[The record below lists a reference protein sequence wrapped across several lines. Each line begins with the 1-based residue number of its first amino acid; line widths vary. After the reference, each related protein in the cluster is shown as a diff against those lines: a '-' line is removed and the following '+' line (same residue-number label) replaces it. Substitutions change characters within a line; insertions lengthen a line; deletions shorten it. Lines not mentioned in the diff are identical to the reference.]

1 MDKISIFLALNFH
14 HKLTVKGLN
23 ILKKESYYDSIYKT
37 IKDGNQKKF
46 RKLFLKLHDRDQV
59 EFFNSLYPEN
69 KTKITYFID
78 PLEFADLFEE
88 MSFKEQVDA
97 FHYLENS
104 YLQDVFAHVA
114 DDDVREFMNQLEEDK
129 QDEALRIMKPE
140 DRQAIE
146 RMLQYENNTAGSVMT
161 TELITVNIED
171 TADDV
176 IRLMKKIGEHAE
188 TIYYIYVV
196 NQKNQLVGVLSLREL
211 LLSPGTKKIE
221 DIMNTQIVSIKV
233 SDNQREAAHIIQAYD
248 LVAVPVLG
256 EDNVLLGIVTV
267 DDVLDII
274 RETTDRDFRRFGGIT
289 SVEDE
294 DTKDETVFQMT
305 RKRLPWIII
314 LIFLG
319 LISANLI
326 SAYESTLEQVVALA
340 AFMPII
346 LDSAG
351 NVGTQSLAVSVRRLS
366 MNQKNKENF
375 WRMIGKE
382 FGSGI
387 LIGIASFITIS
398 ILSYIIYGNWILSL
412 IIGIS
417 LLATL
422 SLSTVIGA
430 LVPEVFDKVGID
442 PAVASGPFITT
453 INDTFALIIYFS
465 LATYLINHI

>member
-176 IRLMKKIGEHAE
+176 IRLMKKL
-188 TIYYIYVV
+188 V
-196 NQKNQLVGVLSLREL
+196 NMQKQFIIFML
-211 LLSPGTKKIE
+211 LTKKI
-221 DIMNTQIVSIKV
+221 N
-233 SDNQREAAHIIQAYD
+233 
-248 LVAVPVLG
+248 
-256 EDNVLLGIVTV
+256 
-267 DDVLDII
+267 
-274 RETTDRDFRRFGGIT
+274 
-289 SVEDE
+289 
-294 DTKDETVFQMT
+294 
-305 RKRLPWIII
+305 
-314 LIFLG
+314 
-319 LISANLI
+319 
-326 SAYESTLEQVVALA
+326 
-340 AFMPII
+340 
-346 LDSAG
+346 
-351 NVGTQSLAVSVRRLS
+351 
-366 MNQKNKENF
+366 
-375 WRMIGKE
+375 
-382 FGSGI
+382 
-387 LIGIASFITIS
+387 
-398 ILSYIIYGNWILSL
+398 
-412 IIGIS
+412 
-417 LLATL
+417 
-422 SLSTVIGA
+422 
-430 LVPEVFDKVGID
+430 
-442 PAVASGPFITT
+442 
-453 INDTFALIIYFS
+453 
-465 LATYLINHI
+465 